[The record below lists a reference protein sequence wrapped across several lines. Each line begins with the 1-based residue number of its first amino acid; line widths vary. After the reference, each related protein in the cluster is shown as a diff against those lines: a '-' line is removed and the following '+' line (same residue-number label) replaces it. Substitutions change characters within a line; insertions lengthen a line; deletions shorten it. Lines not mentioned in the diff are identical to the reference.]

1 MTDKISQ
8 IKQWVLSRNQEI
20 DDILPD
26 QDLIESRLVD
36 SLSFTELLILIQ
48 QLSGEIID
56 QSSLDIE
63 DFRTLNA
70 IANRY
75 FAVTIAG

>member
-1 MTDKISQ
+1 MTDKVSQ
-8 IKQWVLSRNQEI
+8 IKQWILNRNQEI
-20 DDILPD
+20 DDVLPD

-56 QSSLDIE
+56 QSALNIE

>member
-1 MTDKISQ
+1 MSDKISQ
-8 IKQWVLSRNQEI
+8 IKQWIINRNQEI
-20 DDILPD
+20 DDVAPD